1 MRITNGIMF
10 SVLTIFGAT
19 TVAHAD
25 SDKYLSLKF
34 GASVVEDNG
43 VSDSSI
49 TTLSDGKYE
58 ADFGHAVS
66 GAIGMAFRDGY
77 RLEFE
82 VANQI
87 NDAENISA
95 TEIASGTRETVSI
108 SGVDAS
114 VTTFLANA
122 YKDFN
127 IAEKLS
133 AYVGAGVGLAYGDLD
148 GTSGSVTY
156 GATTVTWT
164 DGSTYDDTV
173 FAWQLGTGLG
183 YDLTKEITLDLG
195 YRYLG
200 TDDFSYKTVKVEY
213 GSHNVT
219 AGIRYSF

>member
-1 MRITNGIMF
+1 MKKQFISSIVVGCFLASSNV
-10 SVLTIFGAT
+10 VLAT
-19 TVAHAD
+19 DTYV
-25 SDKYLSLKF
+25 SLKF
-34 GASVVEDNG
+34 GASVVEDND

-87 NDAENISA
+87 NDVENVSA
-95 TEIASGTRETVSI
+95 TEVSSGTRGTVSV
-108 SGVDAS
+108 SDVDAS

-133 AYVGAGVGLAYGDLD
+133 AYVSGGVGLAYGDLD
-148 GTSGSVTY
+148 GASGSATY
-156 GATTVTWT
+156 GTTTYT
-164 DGSTYDDTV
+164 LKNDSTYDDTV
-173 FAWQLGTGLG
+173 LAWQIGTGLG